1 MLCQLLVSVLLLAP
15 STSLVEDKIDGKLL
29 LGKWEPVKLPD
40 GVDKLVVEYTKDGK
54 VSVELEAQGN
64 KQKFEGTYKLEG
76 DKLHIKI
83 DFNGNEQDQKRKVTK
98 LTDTEMVTTD
108 EDKGE
113 ERKYKKVK

>member
-15 STSLVEDKIDGKLL
+15 STYVEDKIDSKLL
-29 LGKWEPVKLPD
+29 VGKWQPEKLPD

-64 KQKFEGTYKLEG
+64 KQKFEGTYKLDGE
-76 DKLHIKI
+76 KLEIKI
-83 DFNGNEQDQKRKVTK
+83 DFNGNEQVQKRKVAK
-98 LTDTEMVTTD
+98 LTDSEMVTTD